1 MSPVSILRAWDGR
14 YYTMAE
20 FLAWYGQDRGLA
32 YWNEA
37 ASPDLPVGR
46 APPRD
51 FSEIITVSFCLV
63 SGHRACRDM
72 VAGRTPGPS
81 TRVLRNHLSRYSVED
96 EWDSTLLID
105 DKILDWGC
113 GNVLAFDQAERMLA
127 DTPGRL
133 RVSVIRR
140 PLWAHEG

>member
-1 MSPVSILRAWDGR
+1 
-14 YYTMAE
+14 MAE
-20 FLAWYGQDRGLA
+20 FLAWCGQDRGLA
-32 YWNEA
+32 FWNEA
-37 ASPDLPVGR
+37 ASAELPDGR

-51 FSEIITVSFCLV
+51 LSEMITVSFCLV
-63 SGHRACRDM
+63 SGHKACRDM
-72 VAGRTPGPS
+72 VVNRTPGPS
-81 TRVLRNHLSRYSVED
+81 ARDLRYHFRRNSIED

-105 DKILDWGC
+105 DRILGWDC
-113 GNVLAFDQAERMLA
+113 GIVLALDQAERMLA